1 MVDEIVEAF
10 ESYYDK
16 DQLTLKFP
24 EVFAQMV
31 NKDANIE
38 LVVSNTLQP
47 MNLVMYQNKIRKSI
61 AHIFINSECLGFQ
74 YHDLKQKSDDAAI
87 LFSKILEIEEV

>member
-1 MVDEIVEAF
+1 MVDEIVETF
-10 ESYYDK
+10 ESYFDK

-31 NKDANIE
+31 NNDANIE

-47 MNLVMYQNKIRKSI
+47 MNLIMSENKIRESV
-61 AHIFINSECLGFQ
+61 AHIFINSECLG
-74 YHDLKQKSDDAAI
+74 
-87 LFSKILEIEEV
+87 IEY

>member
-1 MVDEIVEAF
+1 MVDEIVETF
-10 ESYYDK
+10 ESFYDK

-31 NKDANIE
+31 NNDANIE

-47 MNLVMYQNKIRKSI
+47 MNLIMNDNKITETV
-61 AHIFINSECLGFQ
+61 AHIFINSECMGHP
-74 YHDLKQKSDDAAI
+74 YHDLK
-87 LFSKILEIEEV
+87 